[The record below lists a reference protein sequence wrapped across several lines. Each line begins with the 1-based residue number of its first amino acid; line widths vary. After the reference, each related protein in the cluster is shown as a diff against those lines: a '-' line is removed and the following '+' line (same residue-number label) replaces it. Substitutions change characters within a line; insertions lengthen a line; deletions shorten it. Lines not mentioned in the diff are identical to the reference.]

1 MVSPVWGFRCVH
13 GYYHG
18 MLNDIVDVLADP
30 VDLSPLRGED
40 DFTRLVSAT
49 GHSYDV
55 ARQGYVTLAGGK
67 GLNHDGDS
75 LAMVQSREAF
85 LSQGYFAPFVERVSD
100 VVVDVLERS
109 AAAVAD
115 PVVLE
120 VGAGTGYY
128 LAHTLDTVDGARGVG
143 LDISVPAAKHLAK
156 SHPRVGAVVAD
167 VWERI
172 PLQTGSVHAITVVF
186 APRNPEE
193 FRRVL
198 VDDGEVIVLTADK
211 GHLDEL
217 RDPLGILGVEE
228 GKLERMLAQAE
239 GYLTP
244 VGEPELIEFP
254 MRLER
259 EAIAAQV
266 GMSPSA
272 RHVDPATLAERVAAL
287 PEYLDVT
294 ARARLVRL
302 RKAS

>member
-1 MVSPVWGFRCVH
+1 
-13 GYYHG
+13 
-18 MLNDIVDVLADP
+18 MLSNIVDVLADP
-30 VDLSPLRGED
+30 VDLSPLHGED
-40 DFTRLVSAT
+40 GLSRLVSES

-55 ARQGYVTLAGGK
+55 ARQGYVTLVGGK

-75 LAMVQSREAF
+75 LEMVRSREAF
-85 LSQGYFAPFVERVSD
+85 LAQGYFAPFVEAVTDAVGD
-100 VVVDVLERS
+100 VIERT
-109 AAAVAD
+109 AAQVEE

-128 LAHTLDTVDGARGVG
+128 LAHTLDSIDGARGVG

-156 SHPRVGAVVAD
+156 SHPRTGAVVAD

-172 PLQTGSVHAITVVF
+172 PLRDASVHALTVVF

-198 VDDGEVIVLTADK
+198 VDGGEAVILIAGQ

-217 RDPLGILGVEE
+217 REPLGILGVEE
-228 GKLERMLAQAE
+228 GKLERMLEQAKGHLE
-239 GYLTP
+239 P
-244 VGEPELIEFP
+244 VADAELIEFP
-254 MRLER
+254 MQLER

-272 RHVDPATLAERVAAL
+272 RHVDPATLAARVAAL
-287 PEYLDVT
+287 PERLEVT
-294 ARARLVRL
+294 ARAQLIRM
-302 RKAS
+302 RKA

>member
-1 MVSPVWGFRCVH
+1 
-13 GYYHG
+13 
-18 MLNDIVDVLADP
+18 MLNHIVDVLADP
-30 VDLSPLRGED
+30 ADLTPLQGAD
-40 DFTRLVSAT
+40 DFTRLVSES

-67 GLNHDGDS
+67 GLNHEGDS
-75 LAMVQSREAF
+75 LEMVQSREAF
-85 LSQGYFAPFVERVSD
+85 LSHGYFAPFVECVSAA
-100 VVVDVLERS
+100 VEDVLERT
-109 AAAVAD
+109 AAGVD
-115 PVVLE
+115 EPVVLE

-128 LAHTLDTVDGARGVG
+128 LAHTLDSIEGSRGIG

-172 PLQTGSVHAITVVF
+172 PVRDSAVHAITVVF
-186 APRNPEE
+186 APRNPAE

-198 VDDGEVIVLTADK
+198 ADDGEVIVLTADQ

-217 RDPLGILGVEE
+217 REPLGILGVEQ
-228 GKLERMLAQAE
+228 GKLERMLEQAE
-239 GYLTP
+239 GHLVP

-254 MRLER
+254 MQLER

-272 RHVDPATLAERVAAL
+272 RHVDPATLQERVAAL
-287 PEYLDVT
+287 PERMEVT
-294 ARARLVRL
+294 ARAQLVRL
-302 RKAS
+302 RKG